1 MWIIKKQLYDNEDVQ
16 KMLNYLHYNGIAK
29 HVFSQ
34 EIKGYSPA
42 DKQGML
48 YAIDEAWY
56 EAFDRYD
63 SAVCDS
69 FIRSFE
75 KCFLKEEGIAQYEV
89 LMSANNQYK
98 VIDYD
103 DGAVD
108 ILARNDLIKAIKMG
122 IEIKGFVPSKMAK
135 HL

>member
-1 MWIIKKQLYDNEDVQ
+1 MWIIKKQFYNNDDVQ
-16 KMLNYLHYNGIAK
+16 KMLNYLHYNTISKAIFINK
-29 HVFSQ
+29 
-34 EIKGYSPA
+34 IKDYSPA

-89 LMSANNQYK
+89 LMNANNQYK

-108 ILARNDLIKAIKMG
+108 ILTRNELIKAIKMG
-122 IEIKGFVPSKMAK
+122 IRVKGFIPPEMAK

>member
-1 MWIIKKQLYDNEDVQ
+1 MWITKKQIYDNEDVQ
-16 KMLNYLHYNGIAK
+16 KMLNYLHYNTISKAIFINK
-29 HVFSQ
+29 
-34 EIKGYSPA
+34 IKDYNTA

-89 LMSANNQYK
+89 LMNANNQYK

-108 ILARNDLIKAIKMG
+108 ILTRNELIKAIKMG
-122 IEIKGFVPSKMAK
+122 IRVKGFVPPEMAK